1 MEQAPRS
8 PVPPPAEI
16 PAGGSLPRP
25 TRLPLYLA
33 LAYVVLIS
41 YASLY
46 PLANWRDLGVSP
58 LAFLDAGWPRYWT
71 VFDLSIN
78 VLAYLPLGFLLTL
91 ALRHIPGG
99 GWTAAIV
106 ALLLGSLLSLGM
118 ESLQTWLPARVPSNL
133 DLACNALGT
142 AIGTVVALWNGKRI
156 FRRIG
161 QLQQGLL
168 APIAHAEVGL
178 VLLGTWLLTQLSPET
193 LLFGTGDL
201 RNVLGITP
209 AVPYAAPSFFVL
221 ETCVIACN
229 TLVIG
234 LFARTLL
241 ADRTSMHLV
250 LVAFFVLET
259 CVIACNTLVIG
270 LFARTLL
277 ADRTSMHLVLVA
289 FFVLALAIRT
299 LAAAVLVAP
308 HDAFAWLTPGARLGL
323 LIGGVLL
330 SLMLLLPAS
339 WRVALAGLALLAGTA
354 LVNLTP
360 ANPYSE
366 AALAAWRQGHFL
378 NFNGLTRW
386 VASLWPF
393 VALPYLT
400 AVGRRL

>member
-8 PVPPPAEI
+8 PVPPPEET
-16 PAGGSLPRP
+16 PAGGSLPRS

-71 VFDLSIN
+71 GFDLSIN

-106 ALLLGSLLSLGM
+106 ALLLGSLLSFSM

-142 AIGTVVALWNGKRI
+142 AIGAVVALWNGKRI

-241 ADRTSMHLV
+241 ADRS
-250 LVAFFVLET
+250 
-259 CVIACNTLVIG
+259 
-270 LFARTLL
+270 
-277 ADRTSMHLVLVA
+277 SMHLVLVA

-308 HDAFAWLTPGARLGL
+308 QDAFAWLTPGARLGL